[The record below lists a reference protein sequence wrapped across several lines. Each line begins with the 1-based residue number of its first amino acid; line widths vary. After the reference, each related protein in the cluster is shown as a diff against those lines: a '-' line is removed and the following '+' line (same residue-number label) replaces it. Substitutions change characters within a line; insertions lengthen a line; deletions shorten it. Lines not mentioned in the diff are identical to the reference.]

1 MNTKRH
7 ENNHKTNSGKT
18 SVTQATPTKKH
29 KAPANQRVRIIIL
42 LIVIVAV
49 TIIGLGFFN
58 WLSELDTLPEK
69 PAQPTTTTEKSA
81 SHTLLKKKH
90 DDTESNGKQ
99 IEETPHGNPPTQAN
113 GTSNEEHA
121 QPVDPAHFVAQDVHN
136 ALHMAE
142 AMDAIDQINQ
152 AIVSIRISHQQLSN
166 QQDPSSA
173 DAWLKLSIQ
182 PIKRARLIDD
192 VENKLLGSIATLRE
206 KIDAIQ
212 KPNLQITQERLK
224 HLQTSIQAL
233 TAPVKIDRV
242 KQKDEPATD
251 TTNNIASKE
260 KTGGFWQQWQ
270 QSIAKQFDALYEW
283 VINSIRIDTIDS
295 AQYQTFRHTLGAQFF
310 HNEMQLL
317 IEQASMATTFNDQKT
332 FDYLCAQIKAQIL
345 FHIQEPKMQTQ
356 LIEMVDEV
364 KQQPIAIQLPDY
376 LPLIQA
382 CQDVL
387 HQLHPVSNMGPP
399 KEKIESQNLD
409 TKPSQS
415 SAVKTDLQPQHTTV
429 EPLSFLNVQA
439 AKT

>member
-1 MNTKRH
+1 
-7 ENNHKTNSGKT
+7 
-18 SVTQATPTKKH
+18 
-29 KAPANQRVRIIIL
+29 
-42 LIVIVAV
+42 
-49 TIIGLGFFN
+49 
-58 WLSELDTLPEK
+58 
-69 PAQPTTTTEKSA
+69 
-81 SHTLLKKKH
+81 
-90 DDTESNGKQ
+90 
-99 IEETPHGNPPTQAN
+99 
-113 GTSNEEHA
+113 
-121 QPVDPAHFVAQDVHN
+121 
-136 ALHMAE
+136 MAE

-387 HQLHPVSNMGPP
+387 HQLHPVSNMRPP